1 MKQLRSFLSLGLFG
15 RKPPEGWGAGK
26 RLLFWLWNG
35 GMLLLGA
42 LGIGCL
48 SLLFAA
54 VIDRG
59 NMFLSYFQNP
69 WIAFLNLAP
78 VVLLTALLYFLTG
91 RAALAYGISAVIVM
105 GFTMGSWF
113 KLQFRNDPLYFEEL
127 LYLREAG
134 NMTGQYHLFFT
145 VSMAAALA
153 LLLAGLAA
161 LLLLVRGRP
170 GKWVRLGGA
179 AAVLLL
185 CIPMGRLL
193 LSEDLYSSA
202 TANNALI
209 NRWSETQVYV
219 SKGFVYPF
227 LHSISDAIDTPPAGY
242 SQEEAAALLAR
253 YEDADIPED
262 KKVSVITVMLEAFN
276 DFSRFGVPNLDP
288 AVYEGYHALEAESYT
303 GDLIA
308 NIFAGGTINSERCYL
323 TGFSDLGTFRAA
335 TNAYPWYFQSQGY
348 YTTGAHPC
356 YAWFYNRENINRNLG
371 FQDYW
376 FVENYFSPLTD
387 GGVGLDDVFFPE
399 LEQLWEEAKERG
411 QPVFAYNL
419 SYQGHGPY
427 NDDVTWWGDW
437 YVDEPD
443 LTQEQ
448 QNILNNYFGSV
459 YDTIGHMN
467 DLVDYF
473 RQESEPVVLVFYGD
487 HNPWLG
493 DGNAV
498 YDALGMNLDVSTEK
512 GFYNYYSTRYL
523 IWANDAAKEALGSG
537 FVGEGPAISP
547 NYLMTLLFDLC
558 GWEGP
563 AYLQATREVMAR
575 VPVINTPTGLYVENG
590 VLTDTLSREGQ
601 TLVDQYRKLQY
612 YYRRTFLYGS

>member
-227 LHSISDAIDTPPAGY
+227 LHSITVDSVEPPEGY
-242 SQEEAAALLAR
+242 DETATEDLLHS
-253 YEDADIPED
+253 YTGADIPAGQQVD
-262 KKVSVITVMLEAFN
+262 LITIQLEAFA
-276 DFSRFGVPNLDP
+276 DFSRFENV
-288 AVYEGYHALEAESYT
+288 EGIDWESAYADYHALEAESYT
-303 GDLIA
+303 GDLIT
-308 NIFAGGTINSERCYL
+308 NIFAGGTVDTERAFL
-323 TGFSDLGTFRAA
+323 TGYTDLWNFR
-335 TNAYPWYFQSQGY
+335 TNTNSYGWYFGSQGY
-348 YTTGAHPC
+348 AVEGSHPS
-356 YAWFYNRENINRNLG
+356 YDWFYNRRNVNAYLGIPTYFFLENHYQALSPDAIAPDNILFPEIFNLYAANRDG
-371 FQDYW
+371 
-376 FVENYFSPLTD
+376 VGKPYFSFNVT
-387 GGVGLDDVFFPE
+387 
-399 LEQLWEEAKERG
+399 
-411 QPVFAYNL
+411 
-419 SYQGHGPY
+419 YQGHGPY
-427 NDDVTWWGDW
+427 DTESVWRGEHYTDGRYSTETANI
-437 YVDEPD
+437 VD
-443 LTQEQ
+443 
-448 QNILNNYFGSV
+448 NYLGSV
-459 YDTIGHMN
+459 SDTAEQ
-467 DLVDYF
+467 L
-473 RQESEPVVLVFYGD
+473 SA
-487 HNPWLG
+487 
-493 DGNAV
+493 AV
-498 YDALGMNLDVSTEK
+498 
-512 GFYNYYSTRYL
+512 
-523 IWANDAAKEALGSG
+523 KEIKS
-537 FVGEGPAISP
+537 
-547 NYLMTLLFDLC
+547 C
-558 GWEGP
+558 
-563 AYLQATREVMAR
+563 
-575 VPVINTPTGLYVENG
+575 
-590 VLTDTLSREGQ
+590 
-601 TLVDQYRKLQY
+601 
-612 YYRRTFLYGS
+612 